1 MRERDI
7 MMKVNLTGQNEKLIH
22 LVGIVS
28 RVLMNAGRYA
38 EEAAMRK
45 AVFSAA
51 SAEEA
56 LKILEGY
63 AHDERES

>member
-1 MRERDI
+1 MKERDI
-7 MMKVNLTGQNEKLIH
+7 MMKVNLTGQNEKIIH

-56 LKILEGY
+56 VKILEEY
-63 AHDERES
+63 AHGERES